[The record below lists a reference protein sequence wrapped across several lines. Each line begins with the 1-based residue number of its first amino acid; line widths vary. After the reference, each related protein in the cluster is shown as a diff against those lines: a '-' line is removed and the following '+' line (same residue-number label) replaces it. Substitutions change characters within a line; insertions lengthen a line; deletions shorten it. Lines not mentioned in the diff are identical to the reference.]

1 MVYSA
6 TGVLMPYSQPTQP
19 LRRSLATRVVVITVL
34 CALLLSVLLTALLSY
49 ASYRYELI
57 AAHRQFSN
65 IEKSYLPSLAA
76 GLWEVDTYRINTL
89 LDGIAQL
96 EDVGNIRLSDELEQ
110 QFSRTHPDFS
120 KPLAT
125 KDYPVLYQVD
135 GEQFPVGQLHIQ
147 LMSDHIEQRLWR
159 LSLAIALVTVCALLL
174 SAMLMLAI
182 FRFAVSKHLHAMA
195 RFASQLDLNKLEQA
209 LYLDR
214 RPRQDELDQVVD
226 AMNRLRRRI
235 MHELA
240 RRSEIE
246 NQLNQQAAILEQQVA
261 QRTADLQQQNTVLE
275 RQSAELAQQ
284 NSELDAYAHTVAHD
298 LKHPLTALLGQTA
311 LLQGAASAL
320 SEQQRSGLLQSIHS
334 SAEKMNNI
342 INALLMLASVRR
354 SGNVTTEL
362 LDIKAI
368 ATSALGTLSSFA
380 SEHNANIRFT
390 EGWPKAM
397 GFSPWLEQVWVN
409 YISNAIKYGGEAPA
423 VVLGANE
430 LPNGQIRYWVK
441 DSGPGIALEK
451 QTALFAQFNRLDTK
465 KADGHGLGLSIVARI
480 VQRLGGETGYET
492 PPDGGSLFWFSLPAT
507 PVSFHFDKEE
517 K

>member
-246 NQLNQQAAILEQQVA
+246 NQLNQQAAILEQQ
-261 QRTADLQQQNTVLE
+261 
-275 RQSAELAQQ
+275 
-284 NSELDAYAHTVAHD
+284 
-298 LKHPLTALLGQTA
+298 G
-311 LLQGAASAL
+311 
-320 SEQQRSGLLQSIHS
+320 
-334 SAEKMNNI
+334 I
-342 INALLMLASVRR
+342 INYLVEIGGEMRLRGTKPDNKPWKIAIEKP
-354 SGNVTTEL
+354 VTTERAVQRILAPGDMGVATSGDYRNYFEEDGVRYSHL
-362 LDIKAI
+362 LDPRTGKPI
-368 ATSALGTLSSFA
+368 TNRTVSVT
-380 SEHNANIRFT
+380 
-390 EGWPKAM
+390 
-397 GFSPWLEQVWVN
+397 
-409 YISNAIKYGGEAPA
+409 
-423 VVLGANE
+423 VLHPSCMTADGYA
-430 LPNGQIRYWVK
+430 
-441 DSGPGIALEK
+441 
-451 QTALFAQFNRLDTK
+451 TALNVMDAEAAMQFAEQHQLAVLLVLKTDEGFIELTSSAFK
-465 KADGHGLGLSIVARI
+465 PYLT
-480 VQRLGGETGYET
+480 E
-492 PPDGGSLFWFSLPAT
+492 
-507 PVSFHFDKEE
+507 
-517 K
+517 

>member
-89 LDGIAQL
+89 LDDIAQL

-159 LSLAIALVTVCALLL
+159 QSLAIALVTVCALLL
-174 SAMLMLAI
+174 SAMLMLAV

-240 RRSEIE
+240 RRSETE

-261 QRTADLQQQNTVLE
+261 QCTADLQQQNTVLE
-275 RQSAELAQQ
+275 RQSTELAQQ

-311 LLQGAASAL
+311 LLQGAANAL
-320 SEQQRSGLLQSIHS
+320 SEQQRSDLLQSIHS

-342 INALLMLASVRR
+342 INALLML
-354 SGNVTTEL
+354 
-362 LDIKAI
+362 
-368 ATSALGTLSSFA
+368 A

-492 PPDGGSLFWFSLPAT
+492 PPDGGSLFWFSLPA
-507 PVSFHFDKEE
+507 E
-517 K
+517 

>member
-1 MVYSA
+1 
-6 TGVLMPYSQPTQP
+6 MPYSQPTQP

-49 ASYRYELI
+49 ASYRYELMT
-57 AAHRQFSN
+57 ANQQFSN

-96 EDVGNIRLSDELEQ
+96 EDVGSIRLTDELQQ

-125 KDYPVLYQVD
+125 KDYPVFYQVD
-135 GEQFPVGQLHIQ
+135 GEQFPVGQLQVQ

-159 LSLAIALVTVCALLL
+159 QSLAIALVTVCALLL

-209 LYLDR
+209 LHLDR
-214 RPRQDELDQVVD
+214 QPRQDELDQVVD
-226 AMNRLRRRI
+226 AINRLRQRI
-235 MHELA
+235 MLELA

-246 NQLNQQAAILEQQVA
+246 NQLNQQASMLEYQVA
-261 QRTADLQQQNTVLE
+261 QRTTDLQQQNTLLE

-354 SGNVTTEL
+354 TDNIATEL
-362 LDIKAI
+362 LDIKTI
-368 ATSALGTLSSFA
+368 AASAVNTLSSFA
-380 SEHNANIRFT
+380 SEHNANIRFS
-390 EGWPKAM
+390 EYWPKAM
-397 GFSPWLEQVWVN
+397 GFSPWLEHVWVN

-480 VQRLGGETGYET
+480 VQRLGGETGYEA
-492 PPDGGSLFWFSLPAT
+492 PPDGGSLFWFSLPA
-507 PVSFHFDKEE
+507 E
-517 K
+517 

>member
-89 LDGIAQL
+89 LDDIAQL

-159 LSLAIALVTVCALLL
+159 QSLAIALVTVCALLL

-261 QRTADLQQQNTVLE
+261 QCTADLQQQNTVLE
-275 RQSAELAQQ
+275 RQSTELAQQ

-311 LLQGAASAL
+311 LLQGAANAL
-320 SEQQRSGLLQSIHS
+320 SEQQRSDLLQSIHS

-342 INALLMLASVRR
+342 INALLML
-354 SGNVTTEL
+354 
-362 LDIKAI
+362 
-368 ATSALGTLSSFA
+368 A

-492 PPDGGSLFWFSLPAT
+492 PPDGGSLFWFSLPA
-507 PVSFHFDKEE
+507 E
-517 K
+517 

>member
-89 LDGIAQL
+89 LDDIAQL

-159 LSLAIALVTVCALLL
+159 QSLAIALVTVCALLL

-275 RQSAELAQQ
+275 RQSTELAQQ

-311 LLQGAASAL
+311 LLQGAANAL
-320 SEQQRSGLLQSIHS
+320 SEQQRSDLLQSIHS

-342 INALLMLASVRR
+342 INALLML
-354 SGNVTTEL
+354 
-362 LDIKAI
+362 
-368 ATSALGTLSSFA
+368 A

-492 PPDGGSLFWFSLPAT
+492 PPDGGSLFWFSLPA
-507 PVSFHFDKEE
+507 E
-517 K
+517 

>member
-1 MVYSA
+1 MTA
-6 TGVLMPYSQPTQP
+6 CGLNHNGVINMPYSQPSQS
-19 LRRSLATRVVVITVL
+19 LRSSLATRVVVITVL
-34 CALLLSVLLTALLSY
+34 CALLLSVLLTTLLSY
-49 ASYRYELI
+49 ASYRYELL

-96 EDVGNIRLSDELEQ
+96 DDVGTIRLTDELQ
-110 QFSRTHPDFS
+110 QTFSRTHADFS
-120 KPLAT
+120 RPLAT

-135 GEQFPVGQLHIQ
+135 GEQFPVGQLQIQ

-159 LSLAIALVTVCALLL
+159 QSRAIALVTVCALLL

-195 RFASQLDLNKLEQA
+195 KFASQLDLNKLEQP

-214 RPRQDELDQVVD
+214 RPRQDELDLVVD
-226 AMNRLRRRI
+226 AINRLRQRI
-235 MHELA
+235 KHELV

-246 NQLNQQAAILEQQVA
+246 NQLNQQASVLEHQVV
-261 QRTADLQQQNTVLE
+261 QRTADLKQQNSLLE
-275 RQSAELAQQ
+275 HQSAELAQQ

-311 LLQGAASAL
+311 LLQGAANAL
-320 SEQQRSGLLQSIHS
+320 SEQQRTELLQSIHS
-334 SAEKMNNI
+334 SAEKMSNI

-354 SGNVTTEL
+354 SDNVNTEVI
-362 LDIKAI
+362 DVKAI
-368 ATSALGTLSSFA
+368 AESAVSTLSGFA
-380 SEHNANIRFT
+380 SEHNASIRFS
-390 EGWPKAM
+390 EHWPKAM

-409 YISNAIKYGGEAPA
+409 YISNAIKYGGDSPA
-423 VVLGANE
+423 IVLGANE
-430 LPNGQIRYWVK
+430 LPNGQVRYWVK

-480 VQRLGGETGYET
+480 VHRLGGETGYEA
-492 PPDGGSLFWFSLPAT
+492 PPDGGSLFWFSLPA
-507 PVSFHFDKEE
+507 E
-517 K
+517 